1 MIRVLHCVRKMDRAG
16 IETFIMNVFRNIDK
30 KEVAFDFLCSSR
42 DRGDYDEEIRA
53 LGGKIYY
60 TPETNANALKHVAII
75 QSLGKWFREN
85 RNKFD
90 VVHLHADHNISVL
103 IYLEALRRAKIKN
116 VIVHSHNNSGPHVVV
131 NKLLGKVCSLYKFEK
146 FACSDEAGVWLFGKK
161 AVKQGKVKMIPNGID
176 FAKYTYDPEK
186 SEAKKR
192 ELGIAGKIVL
202 GHIGRFSA
210 QKNHK
215 FLIEVFDEYQ
225 KINSNSVL
233 LLVGR
238 GELEEQ
244 IKKQVHDLGL
254 DERVKFLG
262 VREDVPELLQA
273 MDVFVF
279 PSLYEGLSVILLEV
293 QAALLPVVTNGNIS
307 KQTIIS
313 NCVKLLP
320 ITDCKEWAITVNEM
334 AKDGRSANTLYDNAM
349 IFDIKYVAN
358 ILMKFYGDIT
368 SQKQQVK
375 E

>member
-1 MIRVLHCVRKMDRAG
+1 MVKVLHFVSKMDRAG
-16 IETFIMNVFRNIDK
+16 QETFLMNALRNIDREK
-30 KEVAFDFLCSSR
+30 VEFSFLCTVHVP
-42 DRGDYDEEIRA
+42 GDYDNEIMQ
-53 LGGKIYY
+53 LGGKLYY
-60 TPETNANALKHVAII
+60 LPKPKQKNGIKRVPEYIDILV
-75 QSLGKWFREN
+75 KWLQEN
-85 RNKFD
+85 ENKFD
-90 VVHLHADHNISVL
+90 IVHLHTYHNLDVFVH
-103 IYLEALRRAKIKN
+103 LEACRRAGIKN
-116 VIVHSHNNSGPHVVV
+116 IIIHSHNTSGPH
-131 NKLLGKVCSLYKFEK
+131 KITHKALGLICRHFYKFER

-215 FLIEVFDEYQ
+215 FLIEVFYEYQ

-279 PSLYEGLSVILLEV
+279 PSLYEGLGIVLIEAQVAKVPTLINQDIPDEATVS
-293 QAALLPVVTNGNIS
+293 NG
-307 KQTIIS
+307 
-313 NCVKLLP
+313 VKGLP
-320 ITDCKEWAITVNEM
+320 INDSKVWVHSIVQLTKMNRHDII
-334 AKDGRSANTLYDNAM
+334 LYDRAM
-349 IFDIKYVAN
+349 AFDITNVVLRLREYYFSRMGA
-358 ILMKFYGDIT
+358 
-368 SQKQQVK
+368 QK
-375 E
+375 